1 MSQAYIWGA
10 IVGAAF
16 GIALLVALLWV
27 TKSDGSLKGRY
38 DERQELFRGRGYKA
52 GFFTFIGY
60 CILYAVLHD
69 IAEVRVISATAA
81 MFAGICLSVSV
92 YACYCIRHDSY
103 LALNEKPV
111 RIIVTF
117 FLVSLLNLGIG
128 VYHFV
133 QGNMVEDGVVS
144 ITAMNPICGL
154 MMVVVAFAMLFRY
167 RSERRHLEEEE

>member
-1 MSQAYIWGA
+1 MSQAYIWG

-16 GIALLVALLWV
+16 GIVLLIVLLWV

-60 CILYAVLHD
+60 CVLYAALHD
-69 IAEVRVISATAA
+69 IAGVRAISATAA
-81 MFAGICLSVSV
+81 MFAGICLSISV

-103 LALNEKPV
+103 LSLDEKPV
-111 RIIVTF
+111 RIIVIF

-128 VYHFV
+128 VYHLA
-133 QGNMVEDGVVS
+133 QGDMVEDGVVS
-144 ITAMNPICGL
+144 INAMNPICGL

-167 RSERRHLEEEE
+167 RSERRHQEDEE